1 MDVVR
6 PLDLTLVFAYRLTI
20 IVLIADVSI
29 ELILSGET
37 RTHARVLQEKHVWH
51 GQLAQALS
59 LVARTFQ
66 ISFRTTT
73 TTRFTSFFVNRIPF
87 ND

>member
-6 PLDLTLVFAYRLTI
+6 PLDLTLVFAHRLTS

-37 RTHARVLQEKHVWH
+37 RTHARTRVPQEETCRAWTIGSSSIAGGKNISNLISNDDDDDEIHVVL
-51 GQLAQALS
+51 
-59 LVARTFQ
+59 R
-66 ISFRTTT
+66 
-73 TTRFTSFFVNRIPF
+73 
-87 ND
+87 